1 MLNFLVE
8 SKKEYTELLYSNIYK
23 KIYEGFSKIYG
34 DVVKNKEI
42 ESVDKMKSFQ
52 KLLST
57 IPKWKFE
64 DKQREYNRIFANK
77 KNLQDLVR
85 ALVKAHIIILT
96 YSPFKNKNTQINQ
109 NLYMNADL
117 IELNFKIHVA
127 CARRFYNN
135 PLLFYKEYEAGTIL
149 ENQRKAF
156 ELIKLSIEDAI
167 REILPIEFILNTY
180 LDEDSEESPKKE
192 DNLNQKYNL
201 TNNFQVQTNN
211 PIENNLLENKN
222 IINEK
227 QENPKLEI
235 KNNEINN
242 FIKPE
247 DLINNNQMGGSIQE
261 ILNRNNI
268 KISDTQSNL
277 LEELTNNNT
286 KELHQS
292 KKSTKEESID
302 SKIKN
307 ILEKDLKE
315 TDLDISLSYKP
326 EESENYQEVF
336 SNSTNKSKKSEVHDS
351 MNTAD
356 RDELKKKNKFF
367 NNYLSF

>member
-8 SKKEYTELLYSNIYK
+8 SKKEYTEILYANIYK
-23 KIYEGFSKIYG
+23 KIYEGFSKIYY
-34 DVVKNKEI
+34 DVVKNEEI
-42 ESVDKMKSFQ
+42 VSNDKMKSFQ

-85 ALVKAHIIILT
+85 ALIKAHIIILT
-96 YSPFKNKNTQINQ
+96 YSPFKSKNTLVNK
-109 NLYMNADL
+109 NLYMNVDL
-117 IELNFKIHVA
+117 VELNFKIHLA

-135 PLLFYKEYEAGTIL
+135 PLLFYKKYDAGIIL

-156 ELIKLSIEDAI
+156 ELIKLSIEDAV
-167 REILPIEFILNTY
+167 REILPIEFILDSY
-180 LDEDSEESPKKE
+180 LEEDSEE
-192 DNLNQKYNL
+192 
-201 TNNFQVQTNN
+201 
-211 PIENNLLENKN
+211 I
-222 IINEK
+222 
-227 QENPKLEI
+227 PKLE
-235 KNNEINN
+235 KNLMKKYNVINNSPNKNVLNNFNEKKEPVSKMISNPEIINNKVTNN

-247 DLINNNQMGGSIQE
+247 DLLNNNQIGGSIQE
-261 ILNRNNI
+261 ILNRNDI
-268 KISDTQSNL
+268 KISDTQTNL
-277 LEELTNNNT
+277 LEELTYNNT
-286 KELHQS
+286 KELYKN
-292 KKSTKEESID
+292 KKLSKEESID

-336 SNSTNKSKKSEVHDS
+336 SNSTNKSKKSEIHNS
-351 MNTAD
+351 INTAD
-356 RDELKKKNKFF
+356 RNDLKKKNKFF

>member
-23 KIYEGFSKIYG
+23 KIYEGFSKIY
-34 DVVKNKEI
+34 DDIIKNEEI

-57 IPKWKFE
+57 IPKWKSE

-85 ALVKAHIIILT
+85 ALIKAHIIILT
-96 YSPFKNKNTQINQ
+96 YSPFKSQNRQINQ
-109 NLYMNADL
+109 SLYMNADL
-117 IELNFKIHVA
+117 VELNFKIHVA

-135 PLLFYKEYEAGTIL
+135 PLLFYKKYEAGTVL

-167 REILPIEFILNTY
+167 REILPIEFILDTY
-180 LDEDSEESPKKE
+180 LEENSEELPKKE
-192 DNLNQKYNL
+192 ENINQKYNF
-201 TNNFQVQTNN
+201 TNNFQKPNDI
-211 PIENNLLENKN
+211 PIQNENTL
-222 IINEK
+222 NERLPVSK
-227 QENPKLEI
+227 PETV
-235 KNNEINN
+235 NNEVNN

-247 DLINNNQMGGSIQE
+247 DLLNNNNNNQMGGSIQE

-286 KELHQS
+286 RELHQS

-315 TDLDISLSYKP
+315 TDLDVSLSYKP

-336 SNSTNKSKKSEVHDS
+336 SNSTNKSKKSEVHES

-356 RDELKKKNKFF
+356 REDLKKKNKFF